1 MIQTEGQYRFIYEA
15 VAQHIGQRRI
25 IAQGGSVPNPEL
37 YGNLSSSGG
46 GGGGRAPAVP
56 PKQMMSSIKGRAGGG
71 K

>member
-25 IAQGGSVPNPEL
+25 IAEGGSVANLEL
-37 YGNLSSSGG
+37 YGNLGAGG
-46 GGGGRAPAVP
+46 GGGAPAVP
-56 PKQMMSSIKGRAGGG
+56 PKQVMSSIKGRASGG